1 MRSRYCAYA
10 IGGQTSW
17 DHLFRTWHPR
27 NRPED
32 VTGIGAVGMTWT
44 GLEILE
50 VLDGAADDTTGMV
63 EFAASFTTANGSD
76 VLHERSTFAR
86 RAGRWVYVAPE

>member
-10 IGGQTSW
+10 IGGKPW

-27 NRPED
+27 TRPDD

-44 GLEILE
+44 GLKIIE
-50 VLDGAADDTTGMV
+50 VVDGGEEDATGIV
-63 EFAASFTTANGSD
+63 EFEASFTTANGPD
-76 VLHERSTFAR
+76 VLRERSTFAR
-86 RAGRWVYVAPE
+86 RGGLWVYVAAE